1 MEERRDQAIKL
12 FGKMIPLQGSGED
25 SIGAGEEE
33 NKLQQRVPEKQLAV
47 QSISLEKIDPLIP
60 PPTKSEN
67 GAKPEAKEAENEKQ
81 RKPNGDQDEETAA
94 RKPDKIVPC
103 PRCDSLDTKFC
114 YFNNYNV
121 SQPRHFCKNCQ
132 RYWTAGGSLR
142 NVPVGAGRRKTN
154 KSFPCYRGVNLSP
167 AHPTAVLSFGSDSP
181 LCESMASV
189 LNLESCED
197 QNSSQSSMTGSSST
211 TDDGTGTA
219 SAAAAAAAAV
229 VAQIPCVNGFP
240 WAYPTSPASASAF
253 AFPLYYPAVAYWGY
267 TVPLH
272 PPQHNSPALGKH
284 SREGDKL
291 DDAGSEKSCEEK
303 RFWIPKTLRIDDP
316 EAAARSS
323 IWATI
328 GFKNEKSSAVCGGGL
343 FKPFRSKDD
352 CKKSTSERPQVLQAN
367 PAAFAR
373 SMNFR
378 ESS

>member
-132 RYWTAGGSLR
+132 RYWTAGGSSATC
-142 NVPVGAGRRKTN
+142 PSA
-154 KSFPCYRGVNLSP
+154 
-167 AHPTAVLSFGSDSP
+167 
-181 LCESMASV
+181 
-189 LNLESCED
+189 
-197 QNSSQSSMTGSSST
+197 Q
-211 TDDGTGTA
+211 
-219 SAAAAAAAAV
+219 AAAR
-229 VAQIPCVNGFP
+229 
-240 WAYPTSPASASAF
+240 PTSPPMLPGREFESCTSYCRPQLRVGLAF
-253 AFPLYYPAVAYWGY
+253 VRVHG
-267 TVPLH
+267 
-272 PPQHNSPALGKH
+272 LGSE
-284 SREGDKL
+284 SREL
-291 DDAGSEKSCEEK
+291 RGSELEPI
-303 RFWIPKTLRIDDP
+303 FDDRL
-316 EAAARSS
+316 E
-323 IWATI
+323 
-328 GFKNEKSSAVCGGGL
+328 L
-343 FKPFRSKDD
+343 DY
-352 CKKSTSERPQVLQAN
+352 
-367 PAAFAR
+367 
-373 SMNFR
+373 
-378 ESS
+378 